1 MAAQTIPARRKLQR
15 HDEASLFGPPPL
27 FEGEDAAA
35 YDALQERFTA
45 GIRPEDVFEAMW
57 VRDCADL
64 TWEIMRMR
72 RLKAHLL
79 TCIMLEKLSEMLHL
93 VVVEEESS
101 DDETSADED
110 AESSDRELSAKGLAE
125 LWAARDPEA
134 VRQVKDQL
142 ASKGLTLENVAARA
156 LSAQIES
163 FERIDRM
170 VMNAEARRNAAL
182 RELERHRTPPARG
195 LRQASEGVIEA
206 DFEDVA
212 PVRRRLKDKA

>member
-1 MAAQTIPARRKLQR
+1 VSAGLRRPHVGNHAHAPSQGASADVHHAR
-15 HDEASLFGPPPL
+15 
-27 FEGEDAAA
+27 
-35 YDALQERFTA
+35 
-45 GIRPEDVFEAMW
+45 
-57 VRDCADL
+57 
-64 TWEIMRMR
+64 
-72 RLKAHLL
+72 
-79 TCIMLEKLSEMLHL
+79 KLSEMLHGV

-110 AESSDRELSAKGLAE
+110 AESPDRELSAKGLAE

-134 VRQVKDQL
+134 VREVKDQL

-182 RELERHRTPPARG
+182 RELERHRTPPAQA

-212 PVRRRLKDKA
+212 PVRRRLKDKT